1 MPSNFDLIVIGGGLV
16 GGAIAWGASKLGARV
31 ALLDEGDI
39 AFRAARGNFGL
50 VWVQSKGA
58 GMPPYAHWTRH
69 SADLWPRLAN
79 DLHEATGTD
88 VALHQPGGLTF
99 CLNDKEFEQ
108 RTTLIQRMHNE
119 SGDLGTRMLSRSEL
133 RAMVPGLGD
142 TVVGAAYC
150 PRDGH
155 ANPLQLLRAFHEEK
169 VNGQRFYFPGHTIDA
184 INPAPHAFMVH
195 CGSKR
200 FAAPKLVIAA
210 GLGSRTLAPM
220 VGLDMPVSPL
230 RGQILVT
237 ERLRT
242 LLHHP
247 THLMRQTD
255 EGSLML
261 GDSQE
266 DAGFDTS
273 TVPDVFAAIAARN
286 VRVLP
291 ALADARIVRIWAALR
306 VMSPDGY
313 PIYDQSERYPGAF
326 AATCH
331 SGVTL
336 AGAHA
341 LALAPAIMAGTLP
354 DSLAAFSAT
363 RFGTRFGGRS
373 ADHPAA

>member
-1 MPSNFDLIVIGGGLV
+1 MPRNFDLVIIGGGLV
-16 GGAIAWGASKLGARV
+16 GSAIAWGATRLGASV
-31 ALLDEGDI
+31 ALLDEGDA

-58 GMPPYAHWTRH
+58 GMPPYAHWTRR
-69 SADLWPRLAN
+69 SADLWPQLAN
-79 DLHEATGTD
+79 DLHDATGTD

-99 CLNDKEFEQ
+99 CLSDEEFEQ

-119 SGDLGTRMLSRSEL
+119 SGDLGTRMLSRNEL
-133 RAMVPGLGD
+133 RAMVPGLGGS
-142 TVVGAAYC
+142 VVGAAYC

-155 ANPLQLLRAFHEEK
+155 ASPIQLLRAFHEEM
-169 VNGQRFYFPGHTIDA
+169 VNGGHKYFPGRKIDA
-184 INPAPHAFMVH
+184 IDPAPHAFTVH
-195 CGSKR
+195 CGSER
-200 FAAPKLVIAA
+200 FAAGKLVIAA

-220 VGLDMPVSPL
+220 VGLDMPVTPL

-237 ERLRT
+237 ERLRP
-242 LLHHP
+242 LLQHP

-255 EGSLML
+255 EGSMML

-286 VRVLP
+286 LRVLP

-341 LALAPAIMAGTLP
+341 LALAPAIMAGALP
-354 DSLAAFSAT
+354 DGLAAFSAA
-363 RFGTRFGGRS
+363 RFAART
-373 ADHPAA
+373 ADQPAG